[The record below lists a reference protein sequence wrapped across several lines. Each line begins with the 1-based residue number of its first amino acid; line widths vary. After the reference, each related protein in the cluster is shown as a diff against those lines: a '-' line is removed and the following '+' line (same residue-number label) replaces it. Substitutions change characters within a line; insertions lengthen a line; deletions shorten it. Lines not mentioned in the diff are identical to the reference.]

1 MGRID
6 ERCLIRRVDLRL
18 VRRIPVAARQPKRLA
33 VLHGDLDVIGG
44 RKRFCRSFAAE
55 PRKRPGKAESS
66 LESGSQL
73 VARGFDGLLSF
84 VWRLG
89 GRVEGQG
96 KLVGTAEGLNKG
108 ALDVRRRELVN
119 ADDEI
124 FCNTAKKI
132 LQLRPPLLGADVQ
145 DECHLCRNGV
155 EGHAWRRY
163 IVDVWL
169 AHRCRQSGERW
180 LRWLKDDLEHRLRGI

>member
-1 MGRID
+1 ADYVPIAVLRMGRID

-33 VLHGDLDVIGG
+33 VFHGDLDVIGG

-55 PRKRPGKAESS
+55 PRERPGKAEPF

-73 VARGFDGLLSF
+73 VVRGFDGLLPF

-96 KLVGTAEGLNKG
+96 KLVGTAKSLNKG
-108 ALDVRRRELVN
+108 TLDVRRRELVQ

-124 FCNTAKKI
+124 LRNTAKKF
-132 LQLRPPLLGADVQ
+132 LQLRPPLLGANVQ
-145 DECHLCRNGV
+145 DERHLCGDGV
-155 EGHAWRRY
+155 EGHPWRRY
-163 IVDVWL
+163 IVDVRL
-169 AHRCRQSGERW
+169 AHRCCQSGERW
-180 LRWLKDDLEHRLRGI
+180 LRWLE